1 METKKTFR
9 KFYTKC
15 EIAVCAVVQFV
26 GSVAGVSAVSVEGRL
41 ISAIALNSKEVS

>member
-15 EIAVCAVVQFV
+15 EIAVCAVAQLI
-26 GSVAGVSAVSVEGRL
+26 GSVAGVSAVGAEERL